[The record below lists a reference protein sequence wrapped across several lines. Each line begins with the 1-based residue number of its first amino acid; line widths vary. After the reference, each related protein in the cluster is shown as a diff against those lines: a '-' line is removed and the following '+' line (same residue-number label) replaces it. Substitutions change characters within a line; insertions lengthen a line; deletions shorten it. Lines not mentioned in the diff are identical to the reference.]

1 MDKKIY
7 EAPEMVIEDVVLDRC
22 IMLETSDD
30 PIFNPEPGE
39 ED

>member
-1 MDKKIY
+1 MNKKFY
-7 EAPEMVIEDVVLDRC
+7 ETPEMVIENVELDRC
-22 IMLETSDD
+22 IMFETSDD